1 MTDLRQMTDKVVEVS
16 GRLDAAVKKLFELSW
31 SDARRYIETG
41 KVYVDD
47 GRVTDESRTVKA
59 GSTIALRMNVPKPLG
74 HTDLRKETIV
84 YMDEDVIVLDKPPGL
99 MAIPFDDEKDTLQSR
114 VTTYL
119 GRIEKTAKPAAL
131 GVVHRI
137 DKETSGLMVFT
148 RTFSAK
154 QSLAEQFR
162 VHSTERSYLAIV
174 HGQMQSQTVKSYLL
188 GDRGDGLR
196 GSWEQT
202 PMAKRGEKRPRE
214 SQKALTHFNVKET
227 LQDASLVEC
236 KLETGRTHQIRIHSS
251 EAGHPIL
258 GEYVYIRDF
267 KGKPLRA
274 PRLMLHAFVLGFE
287 HPRSAK
293 AMRFERPP
301 PADFATSLSYLR

>member
-1 MTDLRQMTDKVVEVS
+1 MSDKVVEAN
-16 GRLDAAVKKLFELSW
+16 GRLDAAVKKLFDLSW

-47 GRVTDESRTVKA
+47 ARVTDEARTVKA
-59 GSTIALRMNVPKPLG
+59 GATLALRMNVPKPLG
-74 HTDLRKETIV
+74 HTDLRKESIV
-84 YMDEDVIVLDKPPGL
+84 YLDEDVIVLDKASGL
-99 MAIPFDDEKDTLQSR
+99 LAIPFDGEKDTLQSR

-119 GRIEKTAKPAAL
+119 GRIEKTAKPPAL

-137 DKETSGLMVFT
+137 DKDTSGLMIFT
-148 RTFSAK
+148 RNFTAK
-154 QSLAEQFR
+154 TSLAEQFR

-174 HGQMQSQTVKSYLL
+174 HGQMKSDTVKSYLL

-214 SQKALTHFNVKET
+214 SQKAITHFNVKET
-227 LQDASLVEC
+227 LQEASLVEC
-236 KLETGRTHQIRIHSS
+236 RLETGRTHQIRIHTS

-258 GEYVYIRDF
+258 GEHVYIRDF

-287 HPRSAK
+287 HPRTGK
-293 AMRFERPP
+293 TLRFERQP
-301 PADFATSLSYLR
+301 PADFDTALSYLR